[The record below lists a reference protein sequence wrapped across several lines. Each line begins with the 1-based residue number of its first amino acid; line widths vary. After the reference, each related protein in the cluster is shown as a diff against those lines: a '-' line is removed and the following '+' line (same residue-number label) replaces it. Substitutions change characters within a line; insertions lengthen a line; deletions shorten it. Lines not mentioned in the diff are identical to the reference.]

1 MEQQARTLQPGQRSQ
16 LLTYDLATGASTL
29 VAESTSVL
37 FEAPNW
43 TVDGDWLIVNGDG
56 LLQRVPAAG
65 GELEPIMVPGLPL
78 LNNDH
83 VLSPDGASAYVSGF
97 DGHLH
102 HVDLAARTSRQVS
115 NDRGPAFIHFLHG
128 VSPDGSLLAY
138 IGMDL
143 LPDGGVRTNIYTVPT
158 TGGPDVQLTDSA
170 APHDGSEFS
179 PDGEWLYFNSERGSD
194 VPGHAQ
200 LFRMR
205 LDGSGM
211 EQLTHDERV
220 NWFPHVSPDST
231 QVVYIS
237 FPPMTLG
244 HPADLDVIIRLLGPD
259 GVGTDLVHLFGGQGT
274 INVPSWAPDG
284 SRFAYV
290 AYPRS

>member
-16 LLTYDLATGASTL
+16 LLTHDLATGVSTL
-29 VAESTSVL
+29 VTESTSVL

-43 TVDGDWLIVNGDG
+43 TVDGEWLIVNGDG
-56 LLQRVPAAG
+56 LLQRVPATG
-65 GELEPIMVPGLPL
+65 GELEPIEVPGLPL

-83 VLSPDGASAYVSGF
+83 VLSPDGGSVYVSGF

-102 HVDLAARTSRQVS
+102 QVDLAARTSRQVS

-128 VSPDGSLLAY
+128 VSPDGKLLAY

-143 LPDGGVRTNIYTVPT
+143 LADGGVRTNIYTVPT
-158 TGGPDVQLTDSA
+158 AGGPDVQLTDSA

-179 PDGEWLYFNSERGSD
+179 PDGAWLYFNSERGSD

-205 LDGSGM
+205 PDGSGI

-220 NWFPHVSPDST
+220 NWFPHISPDGS

-244 HPADLDVIIRLLGPD
+244 HPADLDVIIRLLGAD
-259 GVGTDLVHLFGGQGT
+259 GLGTDLVHLFGGQGT
-274 INVPSWAPDG
+274 INVPSWSPD
-284 SRFAYV
+284 STRFAYV
-290 AYPRS
+290 AYPLP